1 MSDDN
6 TYRGFEVES
15 HQSQDGPLTVHVLR
29 AQSGPISLKMKAKG
43 NHDLPKGWTLRGV
56 LERQID
62 KLVDP
67 KVLRGVE
74 HLN

>member
-1 MSDDN
+1 MSEND

-15 HQSQDGPLTVHVLR
+15 HQSQDGPLTVYVLR
-29 AQSGPISLKMKAKG
+29 AQSGPISLKMRAKG
-43 NHDLPKGWTLRGV
+43 THDLPKGWTLRGV

-67 KVLRGVE
+67 KVLRGVD

>member
-1 MSDDN
+1 
-6 TYRGFEVES
+6 
-15 HQSQDGPLTVHVLR
+15 
-29 AQSGPISLKMKAKG
+29 MKAKG

-67 KVLRGVE
+67 KVLRGVD